1 MSKLDSNFLLIS
13 PVIIQPLMVLHD
25 AFKMFEVE
33 AQRADVELQILKD
46 QSVTDLGVDWVMMD
60 PSRVLQILM

>member
-1 MSKLDSNFLLIS
+1 
-13 PVIIQPLMVLHD
+13 MVLHD

-46 QSVTDLGVDWVMMD
+46 QSVTNLGVDWVMMD